1 MLQTLDDT
9 TIKTQQLW
17 LQFMLMRVGH
27 NYLPSLLEYYESIGW
42 ISTEASERLIA
53 LAENEKLRHEGP
65 SWTLSPEEHRV
76 SMLFIEKLM
85 GKQVELPVLPALPRK
100 VNFEQKDRSYNSR
113 NGYLEAHQKEK
124 EDLEFTLHRHEI
136 TIKNLEQ
143 ELEKRDTE
151 IGKLKAR
158 NQELEKQN
166 DEYQNELKKNRIYR
180 EVLEENI
187 RLRKAAVSKRL
198 HVTL

>member
-1 MLQTLDDT
+1 
-9 TIKTQQLW
+9 
-17 LQFMLMRVGH
+17 
-27 NYLPSLLEYYESIGW
+27 
-42 ISTEASERLIA
+42 
-53 LAENEKLRHEGP
+53 
-65 SWTLSPEEHRV
+65 EEHRL
-76 SMLFIEKLM
+76 SMLFIEKLK
-85 GKQVELPVLPALPRK
+85 GKQLKLPAPPPLQRRA
-100 VNFEQKDRSYNSR
+100 NFEQKDRRPEPR

-143 ELEKRDTE
+143 ELEKKNTE
-151 IGKLKAR
+151 IGKLKAK
-158 NQELEKQN
+158 NQELEMQN
-166 DEYQNELKKNRIYR
+166 DKYQNELKKNRIFR

>member
-42 ISTEASERLIA
+42 ISTEASERLLA
-53 LAENEKLRHEGP
+53 LAENEKPLHEGP

-85 GKQVELPVLPALPRK
+85 GKQVELPVLPPLQRK
-100 VNFEQKDRSYNSR
+100 ANLGQKDRSPEAR
-113 NGYLEAHQKEK
+113 NGYLEVHQKEK
-124 EDLEFTLHRHEI
+124 EDLEFTLHRREI
-136 TIKNLEQ
+136 TIRNLEQ

-151 IGKLKAR
+151 IGKLKTMIH
-158 NQELEKQN
+158 ELEKQN
-166 DEYQNELKKNRIYR
+166 DEYLNELKKNRIYR
-180 EVLEENI
+180 EVLDENI
-187 RLRKAAVSKRL
+187 RLRKADSKRPY
-198 HVTL
+198 VTL

>member
-9 TIKTQQLW
+9 TVKTQQLW
-17 LQFMLMRVGH
+17 LQFMLKRVGH
-27 NYLPSLLEYYESIGW
+27 NYLPRLLEYYESIGW
-42 ISTEASERLIA
+42 ISTEAAERLLA
-53 LAENEKLRHEGP
+53 LAENEKPSHEGP
-65 SWTLSPEEHRV
+65 SWTLSPEEHRL
-76 SMLFIEKLM
+76 SMLFIEKLK
-85 GKQVELPVLPALPRK
+85 GKQLKLPAPPALQRRA
-100 VNFEQKDRSYNSR
+100 NFEQKDRRPEPR

-143 ELEKRDTE
+143 ELEKKNTE
-151 IGKLKAR
+151 IGKLKAK
-158 NQELEKQN
+158 NQELEMQN

-187 RLRKAAVSKRL
+187 RLRKAAVSK
-198 HVTL
+198 